1 MKNIYVTL
9 NIPLNDKNIMLI
21 KVNEK
26 KLTKKNK
33 IQWLKK

>member
-9 NIPLNDKNIMLI
+9 DTPLNDKNVMLI

-33 IQWLKK
+33 MQWLKK